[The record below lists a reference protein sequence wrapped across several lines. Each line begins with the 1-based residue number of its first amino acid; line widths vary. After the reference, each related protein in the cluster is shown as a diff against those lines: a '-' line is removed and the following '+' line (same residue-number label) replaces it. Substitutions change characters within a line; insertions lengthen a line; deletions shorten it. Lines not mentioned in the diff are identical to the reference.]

1 MKTINTVFEN
11 NKKAL
16 ISYVMVGDG
25 GFEASLDYARF
36 LIDSG
41 IDLLE
46 LGMPF
51 SDPAADGETILNA
64 GLRALKAKTTF
75 KDVIRFAETIHAETD
90 MPMVVMTYLNPI
102 YQFGFEKACEL
113 LSKAGV
119 QGVIIPDLPHEE
131 SAEFKRIAD
140 RYEMNIIPLIAL
152 TTSENRVKEIV
163 KESKGFIYL
172 VAVKGITGTQRPDLK
187 EVTFM
192 TDKIKKYTQTPV
204 VAGFGIRS
212 REDINDFN
220 QVVDGVVIASRFID
234 LRESGRLAEIKNI
247 INI

>member
-1 MKTINTVFEN
+1 MKTINTAFKEA
-11 NKKAL
+11 KKT
-16 ISYVMVGDG
+16 IVSYVMVGDG

-36 LIDSG
+36 LINSG

-75 KDVIRFAETIHAETD
+75 KDVIRFAEIIKAETD
-90 MPMVVMTYLNPI
+90 IPMVVMTYLNPI
-102 YQFGFEKACEL
+102 YQFGFEKACQS

-131 SAEFKRIAD
+131 SGEFKRIAD
-140 RYEMNIIPLIAL
+140 QHEINIIPLIAL
-152 TTSENRVKEIV
+152 TTSEKRVEAIV
-163 KESKGFIYL
+163 KESEGFIYL
-172 VAVKGITGTQRPDLK
+172 VAVKGITGTQKPDLK
-187 EVTFM
+187 EVTMM
-192 TDKIKKYTQTPV
+192 TEKIKKYTRTPV

-212 REDINDFN
+212 REDIDAFN
-220 QVVDGVVIASRFID
+220 KVVDGVVIASRFID
-234 LRESGRLAEIKNI
+234 LREAGKIAEIQKI
-247 INI
+247 IGI